1 MTLSRDIA
9 IKLGS
14 QLRGGTTTASASLT
28 STDLDTSSL
37 KRPKFA
43 AAVVAK
49 INARLAD
56 YRVTSLKLSRLDNV
70 RLVITC
76 EIHPVDA
83 TN

>member
-9 IKLGS
+9 NKLGS
-14 QLRGGTTTASASLT
+14 QLRGGTTTASTPLASAH
-28 STDLDTSSL
+28 LDASSL

-49 INARLAD
+49 INTRLAD
-56 YRVTSLKLSRLDNV
+56 YRVKSLTLSKLDNV
-70 RLVITC
+70 ELVITC